1 MINTLI
7 LYPISLIVQGIIF
20 VRNTLYD
27 LKILPSI
34 QSTKKVVSIG
44 NIELGG
50 AGKTPF
56 VIAFIKQLIDN
67 NIKPVVIT
75 RGYKRKT
82 KHQIIFEDL
91 ATHTATEVGDEPYY
105 IKYVHKQVPIIID
118 HNKKRAIKTANK
130 MKQIDCIIIDDGFQS
145 RYVKRNVDVVLING
159 RHTKNYFKLMPLGYL
174 REPISNLKRADYIY
188 TTKGSQLDAS
198 LFKSYNPKQLKMTF
212 NLIQYKNG
220 LMQNVSI
227 NKIDD
232 PNYKVAFC
240 GIAHGQHFIESLN
253 KLNIIF
259 DEKFI
264 FRNHTTYNEQKIKM
278 LTLDNKK
285 NISFITT
292 YKDFFKLDKGFINK
306 YTVYVLEMN
315 LQLDENVLIEKIN
328 L

>member
-1 MINTLI
+1 
-7 LYPISLIVQGIIF
+7 
-20 VRNTLYD
+20 
-27 LKILPSI
+27 
-34 QSTKKVVSIG
+34 
-44 NIELGG
+44 
-50 AGKTPF
+50 
-56 VIAFIKQLIDN
+56 
-67 NIKPVVIT
+67 
-75 RGYKRKT
+75 
-82 KHQIIFEDL
+82 
-91 ATHTATEVGDEPYY
+91 
-105 IKYVHKQVPIIID
+105 
-118 HNKKRAIKTANK
+118 
-130 MKQIDCIIIDDGFQS
+130 
-145 RYVKRNVDVVLING
+145 VVLING